1 MRIFRDKSLYK
12 ISKLDLVKML
22 LSAIFIVLVLVPLI
36 IMFSYMDGKSFQKVI
51 TSSGFMN
58 ALKNSI
64 ISTTVSTVITIS
76 LAMMAAFSIE
86 RIKISYKS
94 IFKVLLT
101 LPMLVPSIS
110 LGMGLII
117 LFGNNGILTR
127 IFRMDSGIY
136 GFTGIIM
143 GSVLYAFPVA
153 FIMLSEIMKYEDGT
167 SYEAAEVLGISKY
180 QQFKT
185 ITLPYMKKTLINVIF
200 TIFTL
205 IITDYGVPLMIGGKY
220 STIPVIM
227 YQEVIG
233 QLNFGKGCIY
243 GSVLL
248 IPAVLAFV
256 IDLKNQDKGKLTY
269 ITKEYNLQDNISS
282 KIVGYI
288 ICTVCGLYVLMPVI
302 SFILLGF
309 TKQYPMDLSWSAEHL
324 FRTMDFKAG
333 IYFVNSIVIA
343 LAVSI
348 IGVVIAFF
356 TAYLSARVKSKVSR
370 FLHLVSMTSAA
381 IPGIVLGLA
390 YVLTFKKTAIYGT
403 IIILVMVNLVHFI
416 SAPYLMMYNSLIK
429 INENIE
435 YVGQTMGISR
445 FNLMKD
451 VFIPVCGNTLI
462 EMFSYF
468 FVNCMMTI
476 SAVSFLANTFNKPVA
491 LMINQFEA
499 QMQLECAAIVSLM
512 ILCTNVFLK
521 IILNTIKKRIY

>member
-167 SYEAAEVLGISKY
+167 SY
-180 QQFKT
+180 
-185 ITLPYMKKTLINVIF
+185 
-200 TIFTL
+200 
-205 IITDYGVPLMIGGKY
+205 
-220 STIPVIM
+220 
-227 YQEVIG
+227 
-233 QLNFGKGCIY
+233 
-243 GSVLL
+243 
-248 IPAVLAFV
+248 
-256 IDLKNQDKGKLTY
+256 
-269 ITKEYNLQDNISS
+269 
-282 KIVGYI
+282 
-288 ICTVCGLYVLMPVI
+288 
-302 SFILLGF
+302 
-309 TKQYPMDLSWSAEHL
+309 
-324 FRTMDFKAG
+324 
-333 IYFVNSIVIA
+333 
-343 LAVSI
+343 
-348 IGVVIAFF
+348 
-356 TAYLSARVKSKVSR
+356 
-370 FLHLVSMTSAA
+370 
-381 IPGIVLGLA
+381 
-390 YVLTFKKTAIYGT
+390 
-403 IIILVMVNLVHFI
+403 
-416 SAPYLMMYNSLIK
+416 
-429 INENIE
+429 
-435 YVGQTMGISR
+435 
-445 FNLMKD
+445 
-451 VFIPVCGNTLI
+451 
-462 EMFSYF
+462 
-468 FVNCMMTI
+468 
-476 SAVSFLANTFNKPVA
+476 
-491 LMINQFEA
+491 
-499 QMQLECAAIVSLM
+499 
-512 ILCTNVFLK
+512 
-521 IILNTIKKRIY
+521 